1 MPPHLQRNACQAFAL
16 SALVGMSAA
25 AMGGCGD
32 TKLMK
37 MTAQSTSG
45 TSLTL
50 ISAEEGFQAMPSA
63 DLAVILQH
71 DSELLITFNAVGVV
85 PVDDAE
91 PSLHIRCEI
100 DGRSCSNEPPGQG
113 VAFLYHYPRRESR
126 SCCPQDSQQWLTPK
140 VAKGFHSIAIL
151 GKVNGGLAAARPI
164 GEWSLIVE
172 AITH

>member
-1 MPPHLQRNACQAFAL
+1 MPPHLRRNAWHVAVSSL
-16 SALVGMSAA
+16 LGMFAA

-50 ISAEEGFQAMPSA
+50 ISAEGGFQAMPPA

-71 DSELLITFNAVGVV
+71 ESELLITFNAVGSVL
-85 PVDDAE
+85 VDDAE
-91 PSLHIRCEI
+91 PSLQIRCEI
-100 DGRSCSNEPPGQG
+100 DGRSCSNERPDQG

-126 SCCPQDSQQWLTPK
+126 SCCPEDSQQWLTPK
-140 VAKGFHSIAIL
+140 VAKGFHYIAIL
-151 GKVNGGLAAARPI
+151 GKVNGALTSARPI